1 MPQHKLFRMINYLDT
16 DYQIMPSKFTDNQV
30 TDHHIMPSKLT
41 DHQVIALKTYPA
53 FSTLVKVSHTLVE
66 WT

>member
-30 TDHHIMPSKLT
+30 
-41 DHQVIALKTYPA
+41 IALKTYPA

>member
-16 DYQIMPSKFTDNQV
+16 DYQIMPSKFTDHQ
-30 TDHHIMPSKLT
+30 IMPSKLT
-41 DHQVIALKTYPA
+41 DNQVIALKTYPA